1 MIAKILVAVDGSD
14 TADRAL
20 EYVGEI
26 ADGVGADIVV
36 LSVVPPTPTSL
47 FGGGGRRGEGLGGGM
62 GNRQG
67 AVERVNEYEENQEE
81 SHKKILDSATQK
93 LRKKYPGIL
102 VTAKLGKGQVAHTIM
117 ETAKKDEVDIIVVG
131 SRGYSGIKGWLLGS
145 TSKQVVDECNNPILV
160 VK

>member
-1 MIAKILVAVDGSD
+1 
-14 TADRAL
+14 
-20 EYVGEI
+20 
-26 ADGVGADIVV
+26 
-36 LSVVPPTPTSL
+36 
-47 FGGGGRRGEGLGGGM
+47 M

-145 TSKQVVDECNNPILV
+145 TSKQVVDECNKPILV